1 MQPSKAINGLWFKS
15 FSTFKDRGI
24 SYESSSFHHRN
35 EIGNKNLGQ
44 FFCNF
49 LNHWIHKTKR
59 KICILNSRP
68 RQVFVLLQFDET
80 HNYLLMYVCNY
91 TYVFWVSIR
100 YHYLHT
106 TALHF
111 WFNTHWAHFN
121 RRFAPAGFHCTCL
134 SLD

>member
-1 MQPSKAINGLWFKS
+1 MQPSKAINGLWFKFFFQHLKIVALVTS
-15 FSTFKDRGI
+15 PQVFI
-24 SYESSSFHHRN
+24 I
-35 EIGNKNLGQ
+35 EIGNKNFGQ
-44 FFCNF
+44 FFCKF